1 MLCFFVVEINSID
14 MYIHYY
20 ICCDMYIHYYICCD
34 MYSHYHICCVLF
46 ILVPINRSNV
56 YAEIKYVQACDCIM

>member
-1 MLCFFVVEINSID
+1 MFFSVEINSID

-20 ICCDMYIHYYICCD
+20 ICC
-34 MYSHYHICCVLF
+34 VLF
-46 ILVPINRSNV
+46 ILVQINRSNV